1 MSLRGIGFRPRR
13 RQRAGPAVE
22 LTPLID
28 ITFQL
33 LIFFIM
39 TGALSAVD
47 FFNVDPPSSTSVVE
61 GSLDETVI
69 LVGGN
74 GRIAI
79 DNEEVDETDL
89 QLSVSDKLAT
99 NAGAIFRIKADGR
112 VDAARVV
119 EVMELIEAVGVRRV
133 MLLTLGPDE

>member
-1 MSLRGIGFRPRR
+1 MQFPA
-13 RQRAGPAVE
+13 RQPQEEPDAI
-22 LTPLID
+22 LPLINVV
-28 ITFQL
+28 FLL

-69 LVGGN
+69 LVGGD

-119 EVMELIEAVGVRRV
+119 EIMELIEAVGVRRV

>member
-1 MSLRGIGFRPRR
+1 MLFPPRK
-13 RQRAGPAVE
+13 QEEEPDTV
-22 LTPLID
+22 LPLINVV
-28 ITFQL
+28 FLL

-39 TGALSAVD
+39 TGALHAVD
-47 FFNVDPPSSTSVVE
+47 FFNVDPPSSTSVVD
-61 GSLDETVI
+61 GTLDDTVI
-69 LVGGN
+69 LVSGD

-89 QLSVSDKLAT
+89 QLTVSDKLAA
-99 NAGAIFRIKADGR
+99 NAGAAFRIKADGR

>member
-1 MSLRGIGFRPRR
+1 L
-13 RQRAGPAVE
+13 
-22 LTPLID
+22 
-28 ITFQL
+28 L

-39 TGALSAVD
+39 TGALSTVD
-47 FFNVDPPSSTSVVE
+47 FFNVDPPNSTSVVE
-61 GSLDETVI
+61 GSLEETII
-69 LVGGN
+69 LVGGD

-99 NAGAIFRIKADGR
+99 NAGVIFRIKADGR